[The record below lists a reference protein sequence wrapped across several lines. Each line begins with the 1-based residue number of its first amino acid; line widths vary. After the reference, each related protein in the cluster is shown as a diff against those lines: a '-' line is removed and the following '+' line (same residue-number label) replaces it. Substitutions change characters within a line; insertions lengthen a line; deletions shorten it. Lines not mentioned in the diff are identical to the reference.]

1 MHNRFIASVFTMT
14 KKEKALMKDTIR
26 QLTLSVSQIDRRLLQ
41 VVLLVIVLTLF
52 VLGAGAPATGGGP
65 GINSIPMF

>member
-1 MHNRFIASVFTMT
+1 MHNRFIASVFTMI

-41 VVLLVIVLTLF
+41 VVLLVIVLALF

-65 GINSIPMF
+65 GINSLPIY